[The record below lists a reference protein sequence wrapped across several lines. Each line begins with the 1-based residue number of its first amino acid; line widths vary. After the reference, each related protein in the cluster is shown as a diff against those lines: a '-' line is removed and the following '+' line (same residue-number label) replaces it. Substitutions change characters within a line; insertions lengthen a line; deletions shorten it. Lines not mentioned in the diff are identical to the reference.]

1 MSPLELS
8 TRPSPVRPR
17 PTIVLLII
25 AAVIALGVVVF
36 IARSVLA
43 TPSFVDRIT
52 IANDTKYGVDV
63 AVRFGDDSSRML
75 LGRAL
80 PQQESTREEV
90 FDGGDRWTFEFT
102 RGGVEAGHVTMT
114 RDQLARSHWRV
125 AVPASVSQ
133 RLAAAGQASFAGEG
147 SR

>member
-17 PTIVLLII
+17 LSIVLLIV
-25 AAVIALGVVVF
+25 AAVVALGVVVF

-43 TPSFVDRIT
+43 TPSYVDRVT

-63 AVRFGDDSSRML
+63 VVRFGDDSSRLM

-80 PQQESTREEV
+80 PQQESTRHEV
-90 FDGGDRWTFEFT
+90 YDGGDRWTFVF
-102 RGGVEAGHVTMT
+102 
-114 RDQLARSHWRV
+114 
-125 AVPASVSQ
+125 
-133 RLAAAGQASFAGEG
+133 
-147 SR
+147 